1 MPHLTLYYTANLP
14 AQTSFE
20 PLLAQFHS
28 ILANVGGVKIG
39 NCKSKA
45 LRIEEF
51 FVADGTQNQ
60 AFVHLDLRLLEG
72 RSPELKQ
79 DIGKH
84 CLAAIKEAFSELVE
98 HNQIQITVEI
108 RDIVRHSYF
117 KIPADSIAL

>member
-20 PLLAQFHS
+20 PLLAQCHS

-45 LRIEEF
+45 IRIEEF

-72 RSPELKQ
+72 RAPELKQ

-98 HNQIQITVEI
+98 HNQVQITVEI
-108 RDIVRHSYF
+108 RDIVRQNYF
-117 KIPADSIAL
+117 KIPADSIAP

>member
-108 RDIVRHSYF
+108 RDIARHSYF